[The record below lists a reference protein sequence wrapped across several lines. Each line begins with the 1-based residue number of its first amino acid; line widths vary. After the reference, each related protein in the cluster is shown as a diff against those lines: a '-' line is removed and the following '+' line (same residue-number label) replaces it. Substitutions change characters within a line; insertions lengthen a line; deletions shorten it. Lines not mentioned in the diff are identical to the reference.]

1 MLKLKETL
9 TQNEI
14 TDLVVNST
22 PITFFPYI
30 ITEDDSYY
38 KYLYDLN
45 IGYYFNRSGEK
56 LISPTFKNFKEISD
70 NYYELLGTYIR
81 NKFSYKWKKV
91 YEALENTQY
100 TLEHE
105 YTYSET
111 KNGTNT
117 DKTNYNSSTTLT
129 GNNKDEKTYDT
140 ETINDGNVGVDETT
154 TRNTDSDSGIWGFNS
169 STPAP
174 TETEN
179 MVLNESF
186 VKDKDKNTTHNI
198 ETKTGTDTIDYSLN
212 QTESKDG
219 DDTKTFTI
227 NESKN
232 INGRK
237 NPITDLIEKE
247 LNLRNKELFFD
258 IVYKDLDSVLTLSIY

>member
-30 ITEDDSYY
+30 ITEEDIYY

-56 LISPTFKNFKEISD
+56 LVSPTFKNFKEISE

-81 NKFSYKWKKV
+81 NKFSYKWKKI

-100 TLEHE
+100 NLEHE
-105 YTYSET
+105 YIYNET
-111 KNGTNT
+111 KSGNNTDTTEYNSSNTLSGTNT
-117 DKTNYNSSTTLT
+117 DT
-129 GNNKDEKTYDT
+129 KTYNT
-140 ETINDGNVGVDETT
+140 ENVNDGNVGVKESTS
-154 TRNTDSDSGIWGFNS
+154 RKTDSENDVWGFNGGPQPS
-169 STPAP
+169 QADTD
-174 TETEN
+174 
-179 MVLNESF
+179 VLNEIF
-186 VKDKDKNTTHNI
+186 IKDKDSNTTHNI
-198 ETKTGTDTIDYSLN
+198 ETKTGTDTIDYNLN
-212 QTESKDG
+212 QTDSKSG
-219 DDTKTFTI
+219 NDTKTMMI
-227 NESKN
+227 DESRDVY
-232 INGRK
+232 GRK

-247 LNLRNKELFFD
+247 LNLRNREIFFD
-258 IVYKDLDSVLTLSIY
+258 VVYKDLDSVLTLSIY